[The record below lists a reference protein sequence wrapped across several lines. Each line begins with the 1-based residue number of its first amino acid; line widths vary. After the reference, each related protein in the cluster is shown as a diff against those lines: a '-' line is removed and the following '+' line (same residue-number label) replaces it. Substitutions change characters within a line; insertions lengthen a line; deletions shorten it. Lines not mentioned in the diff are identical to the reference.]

1 MKINFKQPKYILPL
15 IALPFLFLFFYVYHS
30 SASKN
35 KKETKQPAGINA
47 SVGDVS
53 PAVRKKELTDK
64 LDAYRNK
71 YKESDGNSAVDP
83 IPSEAEPNPAVN
95 QKKMLDSIDRA
106 MKTRFSTPVAPSTR
120 ENVIVEALNNMT
132 RKQKEAPPPLAEKSK
147 DPMDL
152 FRQQMAYVDSMT
164 KANDPAAKAEKQ
176 KKEALAKANTAAEKP
191 LEVKKVTDNT
201 NDFNTV
207 SPEKDESFI
216 SATIDENVTGYA
228 GSRIRLKLLEDITAG
243 KTLIKKGAYLYAL
256 ISGFSAQRATLTIKS
271 IIAGNQIL
279 PVKLEVYDLDGL
291 KGLYVPN
298 SQFRDFTKDLGTNS
312 IQGVSLDNGSSTD
325 SRFLMSAAGKL
336 FESSSSAIAS
346 AIRKDKA
353 RIKYNSYIY
362 LIDDKNTNP

>member
-1 MKINFKQPKYILPL
+1 MSISNNPNTSCRSLPSPFSACSFTFTTATHPKP
-15 IALPFLFLFFYVYHS
+15 
-30 SASKN
+30 
-35 KKETKQPAGINA
+35 KKETKHEAGINA

-53 PAVRKKELTDK
+53 HAVQKKELTDK

-83 IPSEAEPNPAVN
+83 IPSETDPSPVVN

-106 MKTRFSTPVAPSTR
+106 IKTRFAAPSAPSPHD
-120 ENVIVEALNNMT
+120 NAMVQALNNMT
-132 RKQKEAPPPLAEKSK
+132 RKQKEPPPPPAEKAK

-164 KANDPAAKAEKQ
+164 KANNPAAP
-176 KKEALAKANTAAEKP
+176 KKEVKPVLPAEKP
-191 LEVKKVTDNT
+191 LEVKKVAAEATG
-201 NDFNTV
+201 FNTV
-207 SPEKDESFI
+207 IPNQDETFI
-216 SATIDENVTGYA
+216 TAAIDENITGYA

-243 KTLIKKGAYLYAL
+243 KTLIKKGTYLYAL
-256 ISGFSAQRATLTIKS
+256 ISGFSAQRATLSIKS
-271 IIAGNQIL
+271 IIAGNKIL
-279 PVKLEVYDLDGL
+279 PVQLEVYDLDGL

-312 IQGVSLDNGSSTD
+312 IQGVSLDNGSATGSQ
-325 SRFLMSAAGKL
+325 FLMSAAGKL

-353 RIKYNSYIY
+353 HIKYNSYIY
-362 LIDDKNTNP
+362 LIDDKTANP

>member
-1 MKINFKQPKYILPL
+1 MNINFKQPKYILPL
-15 IALPFLFLFFYVYHS
+15 IALPFLCLFFYVYHS
-30 SASKN
+30 SAAKN
-35 KKETKQPAGINA
+35 KKETRHEAGINA

-83 IPSEAEPNPAVN
+83 IPSETGPNPVVN

-106 MKTRFSTPVAPSTR
+106 MKTRFSTPTVPSTR
-120 ENVIVEALNNMT
+120 EKAMVEALNNLNH
-132 RKQKEAPPPLAEKSK
+132 RQKEPPPQPAEKTK

-164 KANDPAAKAEKQ
+164 KANDPTAKAEKQ
-176 KKEALAKANTAAEKP
+176 KKEQLAKITSTTEKP
-191 LEVKKVTDNT
+191 LEVNKTVN
-201 NDFNTV
+201 NSNSFNTV
-207 SPEKDESFI
+207 TPEKDESFI
-216 SATIDENVTGYA
+216 MAAIDENITGYA

-243 KTLIKKGAYLYAL
+243 KTLIKKGTYLYAL
-256 ISGFSAQRATLTIKS
+256 ISGFSAQRATLTINS
-271 IIAGNQIL
+271 IISCGKIL

-312 IQGVSLDNGSSTD
+312 IQGVSLDNGSATGSQ
-325 SRFLMSAAGKL
+325 FLMSAAGKL

-362 LIDDKNTNP
+362 LISTQ